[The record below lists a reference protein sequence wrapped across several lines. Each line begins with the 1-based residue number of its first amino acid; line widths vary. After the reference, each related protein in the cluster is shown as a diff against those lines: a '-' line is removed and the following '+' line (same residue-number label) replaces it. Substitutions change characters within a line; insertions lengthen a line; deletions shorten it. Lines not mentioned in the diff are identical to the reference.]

1 MIIDKLY
8 ELVKERG
15 PVCIGLD
22 TRLDYLPDSI
32 ACKQDISIA
41 DKLFL
46 FNKAIIDNTS
56 DITACYKVQIACY
69 EAHGILG
76 LQAYQK
82 TLAHIRK
89 KENIV
94 IADVKRGDIFST
106 AQEYAQ
112 GHFSGD
118 FEADFLTINPY
129 MGLDAIEPYFPY
141 LDNGEKG
148 LFILAKTSNP
158 SSQDFQELVVEGQPL
173 YLHVARKIEE
183 WGEKFRGKYNYSTIG
198 AVVGL
203 TYPEEFIKI
212 KNVARHTFFLIP
224 GYGAQGGT
232 GKDFSRIFKNNINAV
247 INSSRGIIAA
257 HKGLDETDNFVTITR
272 EKVLKMK
279 KDISQWR

>member
-8 ELVKERG
+8 ELAKERG
-15 PVCIGLD
+15 PICIGLD
-22 TRLDYLPDSI
+22 TRLDYLPDYLNY
-32 ACKQDISIA
+32 KKDINISE
-41 DKLFL
+41 KLFL

-69 EAHGILG
+69 EAHGIQG

-82 TLAHIRK
+82 TLAYIRK

-106 AQEYAQ
+106 AQKYAQ

-129 MGLDAIEPYFPY
+129 MGLDAVEPYFPY
-141 LDNGEKG
+141 LQNGEKG
-148 LFILAKTSNP
+148 LFILTKTSNP
-158 SSQDFQELVVEGQPL
+158 SSKDFQELEVKGQPL

-183 WGEKFRGKYNYSTIG
+183 WGERFRGKYNYSTIG

-203 TYPEEFIKI
+203 TFPEEFIKI
-212 KNVARHTFFLIP
+212 KDIVQHTFFLIP
-224 GYGAQGGT
+224 GY
-232 GKDFSRIFKNNINAV
+232 
-247 INSSRGIIAA
+247 
-257 HKGLDETDNFVTITR
+257 
-272 EKVLKMK
+272 
-279 KDISQWR
+279 